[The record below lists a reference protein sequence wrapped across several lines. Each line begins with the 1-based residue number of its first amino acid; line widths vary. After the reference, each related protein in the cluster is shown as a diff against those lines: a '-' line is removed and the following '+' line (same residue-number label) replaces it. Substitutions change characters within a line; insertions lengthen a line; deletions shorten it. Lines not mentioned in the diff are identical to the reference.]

1 MSKPS
6 AHKVTS
12 CVDTVLKNN
21 EVETYMQYIEACGQI
36 LVKYKC
42 EIEFIEQMYTQLRT
56 EKLQFMNMEVVKL
69 KNVLEEEGI
78 PRELVLS
85 WLDTIK
91 NDFDNSF
98 AASERVLSDYAL
110 ASMEE
115 MKNKIKELING

>member
-12 CVDTVLKNN
+12 CVDTVLRNN

>member
-1 MSKPS
+1 MSQTS

-12 CVDTVLKNN
+12 CVDTVLRNN